1 MKLVHNRIVY
11 TLINIYVTKMGF
23 HSINYT
29 EKNLLSMI
37 RKLLVSVFI
46 GVLGWTNVKAQDP
59 TFTQFYANRTY
70 INPAYA
76 GADLGLRFNFNYRNL
91 WTAVPGDFS
100 TYSAGVDIGDPNVFG
115 GIGFLANAS
124 NEGEGQLHTQRY
136 SIMYSYRLI
145 VLPRTFDLHF
155 GIDAA
160 YMSKEIK
167 DWDSFVFSD
176 QLHPIYGNINA
187 TNAERPEKL
196 KVEMPDFNVGILA
209 RFNFKPGGK
218 TVRSSKTIANT
229 LGFAAHHITSPN
241 ESLLGR
247 TEKLPIRLLG
257 HYSML
262 VSVSKVRAKKPF
274 YLSPNIMY
282 EHQRNLSTLNVGL
295 YALRAPVMFGLWYR
309 NELKFESDD
318 TDALM
323 FNIGMRGMSRS
334 KKFMYQIGY
343 SYDLTL
349 SKLAGSTSGS
359 HEIAVIIEFTRAGFG
374 KKSRNAKKRSRN
386 CYNWQGPRSTPKIF

>member
-1 MKLVHNRIVY
+1 M
-11 TLINIYVTKMGF
+11 M
-23 HSINYT
+23 
-29 EKNLLSMI
+29 
-37 RKLLVSVFI
+37 RKLLVAIII
-46 GVLGWTNVKAQDP
+46 GLVAGSDALAQDA

-91 WTAVPGDFS
+91 WTSIPGDFS
-100 TYSAGVDIGDPNVFG
+100 TYSGGVDIGDPNIFG

-136 SIMYSYRLI
+136 SLMYSYRLI
-145 VLPRTFDLHF
+145 VIPRMFDLHF
-155 GIDAA
+155 GLDAA

-176 QLHPIYGNINA
+176 QLHPIYGNINP
-187 TNAERPEKL
+187 TNAERPERL
-196 KVEMPDFNVGILA
+196 KVEMPDFNVGMLA
-209 RFNFKPGGK
+209 RFNIKPGSG
-218 TVRSSKTIANT
+218 RSARSKKVIANT
-229 LGFAAHHITSPN
+229 VGFAAHHITSPN

-247 TEKLPIRLLG
+247 TEKLPIRFLG

-262 VSVSKVRAKKPF
+262 VSLSKVRSKNPF
-274 YLSPNIMY
+274 YLSPNVMY
-282 EHQRNLSTLNVGL
+282 EHQKTLSTLNVGL
-295 YALRAPVMFGLWYR
+295 YALRAPVMIGVWYR
-309 NELKFESDD
+309 NEFKFESDD

-323 FNIGMRGMSRS
+323 FNIGMRGMTRN
-334 KKFMYQIGY
+334 KTFMYQIGY

-349 SKLAGSTSGS
+349 SKLAGSTAGS

-374 KKSRNAKKRSRN
+374 QKSRYAKKRARN
-386 CYNWQGPRSTPKIF
+386 CYNWHGPRSTPKIF